1 MRAERRRQTAV
12 LQSALRAR
20 KAFTHRVLA
29 KGRFELPTNPERFR
43 GCSTAVDDTASLGF
57 SLLSTFVDS
66 SSVASSL
73 AASKVSFPR

>member
-1 MRAERRRQTAV
+1 MQPEKRRQAAA
-12 LQSALRAR
+12 LQSALSAR
-20 KAFTHRVLA
+20 KAFTLA
-29 KGRFELPTNPERFR
+29 RGRFELPTNPERFR